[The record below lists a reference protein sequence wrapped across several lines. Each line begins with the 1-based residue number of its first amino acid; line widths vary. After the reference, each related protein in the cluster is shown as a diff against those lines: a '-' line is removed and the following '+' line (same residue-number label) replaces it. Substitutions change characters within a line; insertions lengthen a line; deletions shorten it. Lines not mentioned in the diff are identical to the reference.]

1 MKKEKNNKKKKIV
14 IISSIVAVLVIIVA
28 MLSIFIIS
36 PYVKAV
42 NNYNKAVS
50 YVTEKNTELDKSIEK
65 INNLIDKSEKVIDEN
80 VITNAKE
87 ATKKAGA
94 AKRVIGKKPKTTEK
108 LIEETKKLEKPL
120 DYSTELKELE
130 EAYSTYDTSIKQYK
144 QLTNPSEEF
153 IIQRLKTIDDV
164 VDVRAV
170 TEDHDPNG
178 QLHKPGGY
186 TSTVYFESKTVDQS
200 KLSYLDTNDL
210 IEKGTDAGGAIEV
223 YETEELAIK
232 RRDYLA
238 TYDGTIFSNGSHTVV
253 GTCLVRTSNKLSAS
267 KQKELENKVIEALT
281 KLD

>member
-80 VITNAKE
+80 VIANAKE
-87 ATKKAGA
+87 STKKAGA
-94 AKRVIGKKPKTTEK
+94 AKRVIGKRPKTTEK
-108 LIEETKKLEKPL
+108 IIEETKKLEKPL
-120 DYSTELKELE
+120 DYSNELKELE
-130 EAYSTYDTSIKQYK
+130 GAYSAYDTSIKQYK
-144 QLTNPSEEF
+144 QVTNPSEEF

-164 VDVRAV
+164 VDARAV

-253 GTCLVRTSNKLSAS
+253 GTCLVRTSNELSAS

>member
-1 MKKEKNNKKKKIV
+1 
-14 IISSIVAVLVIIVA
+14 